1 MFRDIDMD
9 TGEVSFRDRIEED
22 TGEVDVED
30 VVCARCADG
39 DATDEN
45 DILIC
50 DGYCDRAFHQRCVV
64 PPVKA
69 DEIPDEWLCP
79 LCDARVDCFYT
90 LNADFDLELDAADA
104 SWRDVFPTEAELD
117 SKKEG
122 PGQENERRAEDS
134 QGTKGLL
141 DEDWGSDESG
151 DEDFAE
157 GADGDDGDDD
167 DDEPLSGSARSGSD
181 SDSDGDSGE
190 RRRVRDAMNA
200 EAEVCVGKRRRTAVD
215 YRKLNDEMFGEGE
228 AFEGEAEDERVGG
241 WGPSSPGRS
250 KDAAAKRGRR
260 GEGRSRRRSSATD
273 AESRGAAGGSK
284 VRVNSKPS
292 TPASPRRK
300 QSPAKKRTG
309 APPPKKFSD
318 SVRAALEASFNA
330 NNFPSH
336 HEMASIGGS
345 IGLTDHQVKV
355 WFQNRRRPKKPRA
368 AEQNGTPAKSP

>member
-30 VVCARCADG
+30 VACARCGDG

-45 DILIC
+45 DILMC

-64 PPVKA
+64 PPVKT

-117 SKKEG
+117 SKREG

-134 QGTKGLL
+134 RGTKGLL

-190 RRRVRDAMNA
+190 RRRVRDLSLIHIS
-200 EAEVCVGKRRRTAVD
+200 EPT
-215 YRKLNDEMFGEGE
+215 
-228 AFEGEAEDERVGG
+228 
-241 WGPSSPGRS
+241 
-250 KDAAAKRGRR
+250 
-260 GEGRSRRRSSATD
+260 
-273 AESRGAAGGSK
+273 
-284 VRVNSKPS
+284 
-292 TPASPRRK
+292 
-300 QSPAKKRTG
+300 
-309 APPPKKFSD
+309 
-318 SVRAALEASFNA
+318 
-330 NNFPSH
+330 
-336 HEMASIGGS
+336 
-345 IGLTDHQVKV
+345 
-355 WFQNRRRPKKPRA
+355 RPY
-368 AEQNGTPAKSP
+368 

>member
-1 MFRDIDMD
+1 MD
-9 TGEVSFRDRIEED
+9 TGEASFRDRIEED

-30 VVCARCADG
+30 VACARCGDG

-45 DILIC
+45 DILMC

-64 PPVKA
+64 PPVKT

-117 SKKEG
+117 SKREG
-122 PGQENERRAEDS
+122 PGQENERAKDLPA
-134 QGTKGLL
+134 KGLL

-200 EAEVCVGKRRRTAVD
+200 EVEVCVGKRRRIAVD
-215 YRKLNDEMFGEGE
+215 YRKLNDEMFGEG
-228 AFEGEAEDERVGG
+228 GG
-241 WGPSSPGRS
+241 PIVV
-250 KDAAAKRGRR
+250 
-260 GEGRSRRRSSATD
+260 
-273 AESRGAAGGSK
+273 GAALGLIVVHFFG
-284 VRVNSKPS
+284 PWLD
-292 TPASPRRK
+292 
-300 QSPAKKRTG
+300 
-309 APPPKKFSD
+309 F
-318 SVRAALEASFNA
+318 EASWLMTRVTRSA
-330 NNFPSH
+330 LRSL
-336 HEMASIGGS
+336 S
-345 IGLTDHQVKV
+345 
-355 WFQNRRRPKKPRA
+355 RP
-368 AEQNGTPAKSP
+368 